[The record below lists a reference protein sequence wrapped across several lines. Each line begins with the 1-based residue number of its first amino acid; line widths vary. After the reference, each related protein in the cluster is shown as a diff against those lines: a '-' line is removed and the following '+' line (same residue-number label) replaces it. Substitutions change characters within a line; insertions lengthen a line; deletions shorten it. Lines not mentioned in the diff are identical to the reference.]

1 MKPVRKAN
9 KKLIYFTYSFTD
21 AFLVLFANIA
31 YLCLLI
37 VC

>member
-9 KKLIYFTYSFTD
+9 KIINLLYIFFTD

-31 YLCLLI
+31 NLCLLI